1 MAKFLVMPK
10 LGLTMTE
17 GNIANWRKKE
27 GDSVA
32 MGEIIFDVETDK
44 ITKEF
49 ESPGEGVIKKIL
61 VTEGTVEVLK
71 PIAIIGK
78 ADEDISALLAEAEKA
93 GDSPAAEVKSPA
105 SEPDQV
111 AAASSSR
118 GDYQSPAPAAGGRVK
133 ASARTKKIAADLN
146 IDISQVTG
154 TGPQGA
160 ITEKD
165 VAEFAEKAKTA
176 QPKISPTAGVV
187 AAGLG
192 VDPGQINKDGR
203 IMKADVLA
211 FKQNADFLK
220 YADPQ
225 EFTKPMS
232 AMRKII
238 ASRMSAS
245 QETSATVN
253 YNQRVD
259 TTAMKQLREELKGT
273 AKITYTDIL
282 VKILSRALLEFPLL
296 NSSIVGT
303 DIVTRN
309 YVNMGVAV
317 ALPDGLIV
325 PVVKFVNK
333 LDLGQISAEIKA
345 LAEKARNNELETDQI
360 SGGTFT
366 LTNIGMFGMESFTPI
381 INQPEVAILG
391 VNTII
396 DTPMV
401 VDGQVVIKPMMNL
414 SLTADHR
421 VVDGSVAAAFVARL
435 KELIEKPGL
444 LLL

>member
-93 GDSPAAEVKSPA
+93 GDSPAAEVKPA

>member
-1 MAKFLVMPK
+1 
-10 LGLTMTE
+10 
-17 GNIANWRKKE
+17 
-27 GDSVA
+27 
-32 MGEIIFDVETDK
+32 
-44 ITKEF
+44 
-49 ESPGEGVIKKIL
+49 
-61 VTEGTVEVLK
+61 
-71 PIAIIGK
+71 
-78 ADEDISALLAEAEKA
+78 
-93 GDSPAAEVKSPA
+93 
-105 SEPDQV
+105 
-111 AAASSSR
+111 
-118 GDYQSPAPAAGGRVK
+118 
-133 ASARTKKIAADLN
+133 
-146 IDISQVTG
+146 
-154 TGPQGA
+154 
-160 ITEKD
+160 
-165 VAEFAEKAKTA
+165 
-176 QPKISPTAGVV
+176 
-187 AAGLG
+187 
-192 VDPGQINKDGR
+192 
-203 IMKADVLA
+203 MKADVLQY
-211 FKQNADFLK
+211 KQQADFLK
-220 YADPQ
+220 FADHQ
-225 EFTKPMS
+225 DTTKPMS

-259 TTAMKQLREELKGT
+259 TTSMKQLREELKST

-282 VKILSRALLEFPLL
+282 VKILARALLEFPLL

-309 YVNMGVAV
+309 YVNIGVAV

-325 PVVKFVNK
+325 PVVKFANK
-333 LDLGQISAEIKA
+333 KDLGAISSEIKA
-345 LAEKARNNELETDQI
+345 LAEKARTNELETDEI
-360 SGGTFT
+360 TGGTFT
-366 LTNIGMFGMESFTPI
+366 ITNIGMFGMESFTPI

-391 VNTII
+391 INTII

>member
-17 GNIANWRKKE
+17 GNIANWRKAE

-49 ESPGEGVIKKIL
+49 ESPGEGVIRKIL
-61 VTEGTVEVLK
+61 VAEGTVEVLK

-93 GDSPAAEVKSPA
+93 GDSPAAAKP
-105 SEPDQV
+105 V
-111 AAASSSR
+111 AEAPKLTAAPI
-118 GDYQSPAPAAGGRVK
+118 QPAAGGRVK

-146 IDISQVTG
+146 IDISQVPG
-154 TGPQGA
+154 TGPDGA

-165 VAEFAEKAKTA
+165 VTAFAENAKIA
-176 QPKISPTAGVV
+176 ALKMSPTAGVI

-192 VDPGQINKDGR
+192 IDPGQINKDGR

-220 YADPQ
+220 FADPQ
-225 EFTKPMS
+225 ETTKPMS

-259 TTAMKQLREELKGT
+259 TTAMKQLREELKST

-309 YVNMGVAV
+309 YVHIGVAV

-325 PVVKFVNK
+325 PVVKFANK
-333 LDLGQISAEIKA
+333 KDLGAISSEIKS
-345 LAEKARNNELETDQI
+345 LAEKARTNELETDEI
-360 SGGTFT
+360 TGGTFT
-366 LTNIGMFGMESFTPI
+366 ITNIGMLGMESFTPI

-391 VNTII
+391 INTIM

-421 VVDGSVAAAFVARL
+421 VVDGSVAAQFVARL

>member
-93 GDSPAAEVKSPA
+93 GDSPAAEVKPA

-118 GDYQSPAPAAGGRVK
+118 GDYQSPAPAVGGRVK

-165 VAEFAEKAKTA
+165 VAEFAEKAKTV

>member
-1 MAKFLVMPK
+1 
-10 LGLTMTE
+10 
-17 GNIANWRKKE
+17 
-27 GDSVA
+27 
-32 MGEIIFDVETDK
+32 
-44 ITKEF
+44 
-49 ESPGEGVIKKIL
+49 
-61 VTEGTVEVLK
+61 
-71 PIAIIGK
+71 
-78 ADEDISALLAEAEKA
+78 
-93 GDSPAAEVKSPA
+93 
-105 SEPDQV
+105 
-111 AAASSSR
+111 
-118 GDYQSPAPAAGGRVK
+118 
-133 ASARTKKIAADLN
+133 
-146 IDISQVTG
+146 
-154 TGPQGA
+154 
-160 ITEKD
+160 
-165 VAEFAEKAKTA
+165 
-176 QPKISPTAGVV
+176 
-187 AAGLG
+187 
-192 VDPGQINKDGR
+192 
-203 IMKADVLA
+203 MKADVLD

-220 YADPQ
+220 FADPQ
-225 EFTKPMS
+225 EFTTPMS

-259 TTAMKQLREELKGT
+259 TTAMKQLREELKST

-282 VKILSRALLEFPLL
+282 VKILARALLEFPLL

-309 YVNMGVAV
+309 YVNIGVAV

-325 PVVKFVNK
+325 PVVKFANK
-333 LDLGQISAEIKA
+333 KDLGAISSEIKA
-345 LAEKARNNELETDQI
+345 LAEKARTNELETDEI
-360 SGGTFT
+360 TGGTFT
-366 LTNIGMFGMESFTPI
+366 ITNIGMFGMESFTPI

-391 VNTII
+391 INTII

>member
-1 MAKFLVMPK
+1 
-10 LGLTMTE
+10 
-17 GNIANWRKKE
+17 
-27 GDSVA
+27 
-32 MGEIIFDVETDK
+32 
-44 ITKEF
+44 
-49 ESPGEGVIKKIL
+49 
-61 VTEGTVEVLK
+61 
-71 PIAIIGK
+71 
-78 ADEDISALLAEAEKA
+78 
-93 GDSPAAEVKSPA
+93 
-105 SEPDQV
+105 
-111 AAASSSR
+111 
-118 GDYQSPAPAAGGRVK
+118 
-133 ASARTKKIAADLN
+133 
-146 IDISQVTG
+146 
-154 TGPQGA
+154 
-160 ITEKD
+160 
-165 VAEFAEKAKTA
+165 
-176 QPKISPTAGVV
+176 
-187 AAGLG
+187 
-192 VDPGQINKDGR
+192 
-203 IMKADVLA
+203 MKADVLA
-211 FKQNADFLK
+211 FKQNADLLK
-220 YADPQ
+220 FADPQ
-225 EFTKPMS
+225 DSSKPMS

-259 TTAMKQLREELKGT
+259 TTAMKQLREELKST

-282 VKILSRALLEFPLL
+282 VKILARALLEFPLL

-309 YVNMGVAV
+309 YVNIGVAV

-325 PVVKFVNK
+325 PVVKFANK
-333 LDLGQISAEIKA
+333 KDLGAISSEIKA
-345 LAEKARNNELETDQI
+345 LAEKARTNELETDEI
-360 SGGTFT
+360 TGGTFT
-366 LTNIGMFGMESFTPI
+366 ITNIGMFGMESFTPI

-391 VNTII
+391 INTII